1 MKKVILLAVA
11 LVATFTAGA
20 QVTINDVKVEKS
32 LTIESQE
39 LMLNGAGMREKLWY
53 DLYVGALYTT
63 VKSGDGNTLVD
74 ADLPMAITLDITD
87 EKVTQEKMKDAVTSG
102 FEDSCSSKER
112 KAIQSEINTFIGF
125 FKDAIVK
132 GDEFQ
137 IAYIPGKGTMVSK
150 NGKLIGSI
158 AGLEFKRGLF
168 GIWLGDDPAD
178 EDLKDGML
186 GKS

>member
-11 LVATFTAGA
+11 FVATFTASA

-32 LTIESQE
+32 LTIEGQE
-39 LMLNGAGMREKLWY
+39 LTLNGAGLREKLWY

-87 EKVTQEKMKDAVTSG
+87 ENVTQEKMKEAVETG
-102 FEDSCSSKER
+102 FEDSCTAKER
-112 KAIQSEINTFIGF
+112 KAIQSEISTFIGF
-125 FKDAIVK
+125 FKDAIVE

-137 IAYIPGKGTMVSK
+137 ISYIPGKGTMVAK
-150 NGKLIGSI
+150 NGKALGTI
-158 AGLEFKRGLF
+158 AGLDFKRGLF

-178 EDLKDGML
+178 EDLKEGML

>member
-1 MKKVILLAVA
+1 MKKVILLAAA
-11 LVATFTAGA
+11 LVLTCTASA

-32 LTIESQE
+32 LTIENQE
-39 LMLNGAGMREKLWY
+39 LMLNGAGLREKLWF

-63 VKSGDGNTLVD
+63 VKSGDGNTIVD
-74 ADLPMAITLDITD
+74 ADLAMAITLDITD
-87 EKVTQEKMKDAVTSG
+87 ENVTQEKMKEAITDG
-102 FEDSCSSKER
+102 FGDSCTSKER
-112 KAIQSEINTFIGF
+112 KVIQKEINTFIGF

-137 IAYIPGKGTMVSK
+137 IAYLPGKGTMVSK
-150 NGKLIGSI
+150 NGKAIGTI

-168 GIWLGDDPAD
+168 GIWLGTDPAD
-178 EDLKDGML
+178 EDLKEGML